1 MIGFIH
7 SLIRKDE
14 KLLISAFNEQNL
26 EVELIDTRKLQLTPS
41 TEFLFDVAIERVI
54 STSQGL
60 YTSQFLENQ
69 GIKVINSSKV
79 ANLCSDKIATSL
91 ALANALI
98 NQPKFG
104 IAFDTASALA
114 FIEELSYPV
123 VIKPV
128 IGSWGRLLAK
138 INDRDA
144 AEAIIEH
151 KQTLGNYQHS
161 IFYIQEYVEKKGR
174 DIRSFVIGDTCIAA
188 IYRNSEHWITNTSRG
203 GTAENCVVTDEI
215 EQISIK
221 AAQTMGG
228 GILAIDLFETAE
240 GFMVNEVN
248 HTMEYKNSIDTT
260 GIDIPYEIV
269 NYIKTQ
275 YL

>member
-1 MIGFIH
+1 MIGFLH

-14 KLLISAFNEQNL
+14 KLLISAFKEYNL
-26 EVELIDTRKLQLTPS
+26 EIDLIDTRKLQLTPS
-41 TEFLFDVAIERVI
+41 MEFSFDVAIERVI

-60 YTSQFLENQ
+60 YTTQFLENQ
-69 GIKVINSSKV
+69 NITVINSSNV
-79 ANLCSDKIATSL
+79 AYQCSDKVATSL
-91 ALANALI
+91 AMAKANI
-98 NQPKFG
+98 DQPKFG
-104 IAFDTASALA
+104 TAFDTESALNL
-114 FIEELSYPV
+114 IEGLGYPV

-161 IFYIQEYVEKKGR
+161 IFYIQEYVEKEGR

-188 IYRNSEHWITNTSRG
+188 IYRNSDHWITNTSRG
-203 GTAENCVVTDEI
+203 GTAENCRVTDEI
-215 EQISIK
+215 QEISVK
-221 AAQTMGG
+221 AADAMGG
-228 GILAIDLFETAE
+228 GILAIDLFETSD
-240 GFMVNEVN
+240 GLKVNEVN
-248 HTMEYKNSIDTT
+248 HSMEYKNSISTT
-260 GIDIPYEIV
+260 GVNIPSEIV
-269 NYIKTQ
+269 NYIKNQ